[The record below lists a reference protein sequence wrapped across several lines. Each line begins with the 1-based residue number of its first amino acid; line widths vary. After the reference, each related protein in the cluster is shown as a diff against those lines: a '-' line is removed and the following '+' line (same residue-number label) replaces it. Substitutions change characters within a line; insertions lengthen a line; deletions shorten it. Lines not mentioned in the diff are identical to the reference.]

1 MKIFRTILGFGL
13 LASSFV
19 GQTASTAGDAGGAVL
34 NYGGAA
40 VKNVGSFAEGV
51 GYYTRAGSQWV
62 GEKSANLASYS
73 EKLIFAQDGYNHQTF
88 EFKNQLVEDSDSE
101 FGDYVLF
108 EPRKYTNEETFAGA
122 LNIIY

>member
-19 GQTASTAGDAGGAVL
+19 GQTTSTVGDAGGAVL

-40 VKNVGSFAEGV
+40 IKNVGSFAEGV

-88 EFKNQLVEDSDSE
+88 EFKNQLVEDIE
-101 FGDYVLF
+101 FGDYVLV
-108 EPRKYTNEETFAGA
+108 EPRKYTSEEMLADA